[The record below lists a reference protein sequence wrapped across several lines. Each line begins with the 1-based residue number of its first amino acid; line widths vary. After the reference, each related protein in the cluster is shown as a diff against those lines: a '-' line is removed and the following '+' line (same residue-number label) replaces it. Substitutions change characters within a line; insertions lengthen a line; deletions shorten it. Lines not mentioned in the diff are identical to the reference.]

1 VFESTRLADLDEIG
15 EQDISEH
22 AQVFARVSPVNKLQ
36 IVQALQRVR
45 KMVAMTGDGI
55 NDSPAP
61 FTVCV

>member
-1 VFESTRLADLDEIG
+1 LDEFG
-15 EQDISEH
+15 TQEISEH